1 MPCVIGMNSRINLKI
16 CLISNMQI
24 GLQYVAVMW
33 FIAQLLISYFP
44 GPQSDSQNSSM
55 RENYWEMEYCLVEGN
70 T

>member
-33 FIAQLLISYFP
+33 FIAQQRVS
-44 GPQSDSQNSSM
+44 
-55 RENYWEMEYCLVEGN
+55 YCLGHKV
-70 T
+70 TLKTVA